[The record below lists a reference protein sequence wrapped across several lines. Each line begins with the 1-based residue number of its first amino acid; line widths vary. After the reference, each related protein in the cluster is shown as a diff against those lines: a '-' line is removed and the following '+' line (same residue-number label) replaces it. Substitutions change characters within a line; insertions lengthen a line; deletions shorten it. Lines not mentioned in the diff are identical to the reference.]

1 MDSTNGRYKAS
12 SDSPAEC
19 CGSSGRC
26 ARMTWS
32 RENYCCSYD
41 RPVAATAHFFLHS
54 YRSASTGSSFAACIA
69 GNQPLITPTKIRI
82 NVERNSVVVDKV
94 R

>member
-1 MDSTNGRYKAS
+1 MRGIRDGFNEWAVQGEFRQPCGVLRFVDARTISIPMTGRALPLPTS
-12 SDSPAEC
+12 
-19 CGSSGRC
+19 
-26 ARMTWS
+26 
-32 RENYCCSYD
+32 
-41 RPVAATAHFFLHS
+41 HS